1 MKINLKPRIFS
12 YKFWVAMI
20 PAVTLLVQTIGAVFG
35 KQWVFDALNTQLG
48 AVLTAIFGILTLL
61 GVVIDPTTAGVSD
74 SEQAQDY
81 GALITTKS
89 AQIAQLQLQVE
100 SLKAAQTVTNAQI
113 TSGTL
118 DADKLNITHLD
129 ATDIASGTI
138 TPDEPKEEK

>member
-12 YKFWVAMI
+12 YKFWAAMI
-20 PAVTLLVQTIGAVFG
+20 PAVTLLIQTIGAVFG

-61 GVVIDPTTAGVSD
+61 GIVVDPTTAGVSD

-89 AQIAQLQLQVE
+89 AQIAALKLQVDQ
-100 SLKAAQTVTNAQI
+100 LTNAQLVAQ
-113 TSGTL
+113 SKANAAVAAANLATL
-118 DADKLNITHLD
+118 STTA
-129 ATDIASGTI
+129 ATT
-138 TPDEPKEEK
+138 TKEEK